1 MGKVS
6 LAEKHVDILQKEAL
20 GNLRLR
26 MDEVGTGVK
35 IMLVTGMP
43 VAIRL
48 LNLVSLIGSCLSEF
62 SRASDNQS
70 NDAVRVCEG

>member
-26 MDEVGTGVK
+26 MDEVGTCVK
-35 IMLVTGMP
+35 IILVTGMP
-43 VAIRL
+43 VAMRL
-48 LNLVSLIGSCLSEF
+48 LKLVSLIGSCLSEF

-70 NDAVRVCEG
+70 NDALRVCEG